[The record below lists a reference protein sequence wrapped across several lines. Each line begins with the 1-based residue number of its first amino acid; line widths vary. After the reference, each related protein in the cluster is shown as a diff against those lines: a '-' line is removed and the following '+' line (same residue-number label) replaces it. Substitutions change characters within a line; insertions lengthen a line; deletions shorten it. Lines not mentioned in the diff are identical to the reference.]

1 MPTILFV
8 ISFLLQGDYEMVI
21 SDYGRAKSLFAGT
34 DIKIF
39 KRGVLYNYSYLT
51 EFLFPLWKNKAR
63 TNHSPL
69 TGHDK
74 HLGFV
79 SLLMSSPLT
88 KIGIICAQVLQEET
102 IFPLIPRSEC
112 SAEWSLKYAQK
123 YDWRIQSK
131 NCLQLHMAT
140 PW

>member
-51 EFLFPLWKNKAR
+51 EFLFPL
-63 TNHSPL
+63 
-69 TGHDK
+69 
-74 HLGFV
+74 
-79 SLLMSSPLT
+79 
-88 KIGIICAQVLQEET
+88 
-102 IFPLIPRSEC
+102 
-112 SAEWSLKYAQK
+112 
-123 YDWRIQSK
+123 
-131 NCLQLHMAT
+131 
-140 PW
+140 